1 MEFKQA
7 IWNEP
12 LLIELGKEGRCGYS
26 LPKIHD
32 DVESVVE
39 LIPEK
44 LRRSNIPLPS
54 LSEPQVI
61 RHFTRLSQ
69 MNYGVDLG
77 MYPLGSCTMKY
88 NPKISERIASNPNLT
103 RLHPYQPIET
113 VQGILEI
120 LYNLSKML
128 AEITGTAKVT
138 LIPAAGAHGEFVGCL
153 IMRAYIKDKGELK
166 IRNEVLIPESAHGTN
181 PASAV
186 MAGFKVV
193 KIPTDKEGL
202 VDVDAVKAVVSNR
215 TAGMMLTV
223 PNTLGLFERNIEEIS
238 KIVHEAG
245 GLMYYDGA
253 NMNALLGRV
262 RPGDMGFD
270 IVHINLHKTFATPHG
285 GGGPGSGP
293 VGVSKELIEFLPI
306 PLVDYD
312 GKKYF
317 LNYNVPKTI
326 GRIKS
331 FYGNI
336 SVLIKAYVYILMMGV
351 NGLREIS
358 NQAVLASN
366 YLLSKLNSIYELPYS
381 KNIPRKHEFVVSA
394 KPIQMKTGVRTIDI
408 AKSILD
414 SSFHAPTIY
423 FPLIVDEAL
432 MIEPTETEPME
443 NLDEYAKVL
452 NEIALQVKEDPQKIL
467 NAPINTSIKRLDEV
481 KASHPLTMKLNW
493 RGLNNHSKV

>member
-1 MEFKQA
+1 MGFKQA
-7 IWNEP
+7 TWDEP

-26 LPKIHD
+26 LPKVD
-32 DVESVVE
+32 GDLESVVK
-39 LIPEK
+39 LIPERL
-44 LRRSNIPLPS
+44 LRKDIPLPS
-54 LSEPQVI
+54 LSEPQVV
-61 RHFTRLSQ
+61 RHFVRLSQ
-69 MNYGVDLG
+69 MNYCVDLG

-88 NPKISERIASNPNLT
+88 NPKIAERIASDPHLT
-103 RLHPYQPIET
+103 RLHPYQPVET

-120 LYNLSKML
+120 MYNLSKML

-138 LIPAAGAHGEFVGCL
+138 LAPAAGAHGEFVGCL
-153 IMRAYIKDKGELK
+153 IIRAYIKDKGELK
-166 IRNEVLIPESAHGTN
+166 VRNEMLIPESAHGTN

-193 KIPTDKEGL
+193 KIPTDEEGL
-202 VDVDAVKAVVSNR
+202 VDIEALKAAISQR

-223 PNTLGLFERNIEEIS
+223 PNTLGLFERRVEEIS
-238 KIVHEAG
+238 KIIHEAG

-270 IVHINLHKTFATPHG
+270 IVHMNLHKTFATPHG

-293 VGVSKELIEFLPI
+293 LGVSKELVDFLPV

-312 GKKYF
+312 GEKYF
-317 LNYNVPKTI
+317 LNYNIPKTI
-326 GRIKS
+326 GRIKG

-336 SVLIKAYVYILMMGV
+336 SVLIKAYTYILMVGSDK
-351 NGLREIS
+351 LKEIS
-358 NQAVLASN
+358 NQSVLASN
-366 YLLSKLNSIYELPYS
+366 YLLSNLNSSMYLLPYS
-381 KNIPRKHEFVVSA
+381 KGIPRKHEFVVSA
-394 KPIQMKTGVRTIDI
+394 KPIQMKSGVRAMDI
-408 AKSILD
+408 AKSLLD
-414 SSFHAPTIY
+414 LSLHAPTIY

-443 NLDEYAKVL
+443 NLDEYAKAL
-452 NEIALQVKEDPQKIL
+452 NTIAHQAEEDPQRIID
-467 NAPINTSIKRLDEV
+467 APINTSIKRLDEV

-493 RGLNNHSKV
+493 RGLK